1 MDLQVV
7 LPEGMAAESM
17 HSAAGLQILAGEMMV
32 HERTVEQVS
41 PTLYT
46 CLLHVGNQQ
55 LLTDDSQ
62 CFCCCCAWRCDSVM
76 QFPMGNDLVLL
87 ANNYLADTHTA
98 LLP

>member
-1 MDLQVV
+1 MNLQVV

-46 CLLHVGNQQ
+46 CLLHIKHQQ
-55 LLTDDSQ
+55 LLTGSRLPPQ
-62 CFCCCCAWRCDSVM
+62 EA
-76 QFPMGNDLVLL
+76 L
-87 ANNYLADTHTA
+87 AIIAEKRKLFLFVFNC
-98 LLP
+98 